1 MRVEAPDTRA
11 AGSGSEHVRASLSGA
26 GGFLEAS
33 KESPPLPPRAC
44 LGYWAGCLGRA
55 ERVPSSLSLG
65 LLLHISLRLRLPG
78 CLCVILTLP
87 LCVSTSSNS
96 LPFSVSESQFLSA
109 LSLSASLFLSLSLP
123 LSLTIF
129 LAFCASSAVLSLCP
143 FLSVSCTLT
152 HPLLPLGLY

>member
-26 GGFLEAS
+26 GGLLEAS

-65 LLLHISLRLRLPG
+65 FLLHISLRLRLPG
-78 CLCVILTLP
+78 CLC
-87 LCVSTSSNS
+87 
-96 LPFSVSESQFLSA
+96 A
-109 LSLSASLFLSLSLP
+109 DASLFLALLS
-123 LSLTIF
+123 TGQI
-129 LAFCASSAVLSLCP
+129 
-143 FLSVSCTLT
+143 
-152 HPLLPLGLY
+152 GK